1 MGALSPWRNNTT
13 TVCKSPPCPWECTR
27 PRCPRRIIRIIF
39 IIRLTLLCWP
49 SLILSVLNGKLFRK
63 VTARWRWAGQRAAD
77 VFAYSFTGSSRA
89 YHHLRY
95 VAGMVLPLRNA
106 MGNCRWKQLNMGV
119 SRIFSTSVLHYLELF
134 LREFFPK
141 SYVLPS
147 SWNSSTT
154 DNSMW
159 CVFQLYVTQR
169 LRMRCARDFH
179 SILDLWMSLT

>member
-49 SLILSVLNGKLFRK
+49 SLFLSVLNGKLFRK

-106 MGNCRWKQLNMGV
+106 MGDCRRKQLNMGV
-119 SRIFSTSVLHYLELF
+119 SSVFSTSVLHYLELF
-134 LREFFPK
+134 LREFLNRMSFQ
-141 SYVLPS
+141 VFRTAAQL
-147 SWNSSTT
+147 TT
-154 DNSMW
+154 RCD
-159 CVFQLYVTQR
+159 VFSNCT
-169 LRMRCARDFH
+169 LRSVYACAVHETF
-179 SILDLWMSLT
+179 SAY

>member
-77 VFAYSFTGSSRA
+77 VFAYPFTGSSRA

-106 MGNCRWKQLNMGV
+106 MGDCRRKQLNMGV
-119 SRIFSTSVLHYLELF
+119 SSVLAHQCYIILNCF
-134 LREFFPK
+134 LGSFFLNRM
-141 SYVLPS
+141 SFQVFRTAAQL
-147 SWNSSTT
+147 TT
-154 DNSMW
+154 RCD
-159 CVFQLYVTQR
+159 VFSNCT
-169 LRMRCARDFH
+169 LRSVYACAVHETF
-179 SILDLWMSLT
+179 TAY